1 MMNRRT
7 FASLALLALATT
19 RAGAHSEKVR
29 AAGSLPLDLTQRLR
43 EIERSSGGLLGVHIL
58 DTATGAEFGHRADER
73 FLMCSTF
80 KMLASALVL
89 RRVDLGQES
98 LERRIVFGAADLV
111 PNSPVSEQRVG
122 GNGMSMAELCEATL
136 TTSDNVAA
144 NLILASYGGPAALT
158 AFARSIG
165 DTETR
170 FDRNEPS
177 ANIWDGLRDTTTPRA
192 ALHGMQRVLL
202 GDVLTP
208 QSREQLRQW
217 MLAATTGAKRLKAGL
232 PAGWTIADR
241 TGAASDKND
250 GGTSNDIA
258 VVWPPGG
265 RAPLLVT
272 AYLTRSSASFEAR
285 NATLA
290 QVGSLLPLIA
300 DQQTPRP

>member
-1 MMNRRT
+1 MNRRN

-19 RAGAHSEKVR
+19 RAGALSEKVR
-29 AAGSLPLDLTQRLR
+29 ATGSLPLDLAQRLR
-43 EIERSSGGLLGVHIL
+43 EIERGSGGRLGVHIL
-58 DTATGAEFGHRADER
+58 DTATGVEFSHRADER

-80 KMLASALVL
+80 KTLASALVL

-98 LERRIVFGAADLV
+98 LTRRIVFGAADMV

-122 GNGMSMAELCEATL
+122 GDGMSMGELCEATL

-165 DTETR
+165 DTVTR

-177 ANIWDGLRDTTTPRA
+177 ANIWHGEHDTTTPRA
-192 ALHGMQRVLL
+192 AVHGMQRVLL

-208 QSREQLRQW
+208 KSREQLRQW
-217 MLAATTGAKRLKAGL
+217 MLAATTGTKRLKAGL

-258 VVWPPGG
+258 VVWPPGSG
-265 RAPLLVT
+265 APLLVT

-290 QVGSLLPLIA
+290 QVGHLLPLIV
-300 DQQTPRP
+300 DQRTTR